1 MSLDRIGGPICPL
14 AAAEHRAKTSFA
26 PKPIKSEP
34 FDQSTCA
41 SGSIFLDLVRTYN
54 KKESARFGLERP
66 VDALFRISLKTPP
79 TPNDA
84 KPRPHIRI
92 AAAQGGYLHRV
103 KVSIGLVA
111 PFAR

>member
-1 MSLDRIGGPICPL
+1 MVLDQLVKGLNDDEIQ
-14 AAAEHRAKTSFA
+14 EK
-26 PKPIKSEP
+26 
-34 FDQSTCA
+34 
-41 SGSIFLDLVRTYN
+41 VRTYN

-66 VDALFRISLKTPP
+66 VDALFRISLKTAP
-79 TPNDA
+79 TPNNA